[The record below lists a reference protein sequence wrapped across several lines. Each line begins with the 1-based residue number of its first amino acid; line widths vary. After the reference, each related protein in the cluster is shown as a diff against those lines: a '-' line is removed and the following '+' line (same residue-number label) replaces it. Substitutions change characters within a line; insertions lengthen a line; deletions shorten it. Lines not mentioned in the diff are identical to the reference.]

1 MPIIPTPLLS
11 TRIISNFV
19 GYFLTLE
26 NVFYQVRAG
35 LCRRWPHRVA
45 DAWFSTGKD
54 HRSEGYH
61 LWVFTSPEVVL
72 PGIDQ
77 LKEQG
82 IETLFLIVDY
92 QMPKMSGAELIRLVK
107 AKYPQIKCLML
118 SGQANAIH
126 VDALADENYLESFL
140 PKPWEEG
147 DLFQLLDPVLSLKY
161 ERNFMLPNSPNS

>member
-1 MPIIPTPLLS
+1 MSTIKYALVCADDDPIVLQMLGFQLEK
-11 TRIISNFV
+11 IIDPKVTICEF
-19 GYFLTLE
+19 
-26 NVFYQVRAG
+26 
-35 LCRRWPHRVA
+35 
-45 DAWFSTGKD
+45 
-54 HRSEGYH
+54 
-61 LWVFTSPEVVL
+61 FTAPDQVL

-92 QMPKMSGAELIRLVK
+92 QMPKMSGADLIRLVK
-107 AKYPQIKCLML
+107 GKYPQIKCLML

-147 DLFQLLDPVLSLKY
+147 DLFQLLGPVLSLKY
-161 ERNFMLPNSPNS
+161 ERNFLLP

>member
-1 MPIIPTPLLS
+1 MSTIKFALVCADDDPIVLQMLGFQLEK
-11 TRIISNFV
+11 IIDPKVTICEF
-19 GYFLTLE
+19 
-26 NVFYQVRAG
+26 
-35 LCRRWPHRVA
+35 
-45 DAWFSTGKD
+45 
-54 HRSEGYH
+54 
-61 LWVFTSPEVVL
+61 FTSPEQVL

-92 QMPKMSGAELIRLVK
+92 QMPKMSGADLIRLVK
-107 AKYPQIKCLML
+107 GKYPQIKCLML

-147 DLFQLLDPVLSLKY
+147 DLFQLLGPVLSLKY
-161 ERNFMLPNSPNS
+161 ERNFLQP